1 MNHLHSSSFRNQ
13 SLTLKAIRN
22 FVNTYKEYSRD
33 YREFDLQMLKSIS
46 IEKIFKQSESQ
57 FTLIKKWK
65 QWRRI

>member
-13 SLTLKAIRN
+13 SLPPKRIKIC
-22 FVNTYKEYSRD
+22 VNTYKKYSRD

-46 IEKIFKQSESQ
+46 IEENFKLSESQ

-65 QWRRI
+65 QWR